1 MKRDNK
7 NMKKCN
13 ILIKQKH
20 EKKVRVKEIELFLGL
35 SIGIWAIVFS
45 IFDSIA
51 IFEPY
56 KWILPI
62 VSLGIFIFGLCEI
75 REVKRLEL
83 EICELED
90 IICAENECTSCEM
103 NKVIICKVEI
113 KGNDSK

>member
-1 MKRDNK
+1 
-7 NMKKCN
+7 MKKCN

-75 REVKRLEL
+75 REVKRLE
-83 EICELED
+83 IGR
-90 IICAENECTSCEM
+90 ASCRER
-103 NKVIICKVEI
+103 VCLYV
-113 KGNDSK
+113 